1 MQIDYLDHLND
12 NHIFPAVELYF
23 NSLKEKL
30 EPILGSDERAKKLL
44 ASSITADQ
52 CIAAIHEEKIIGI
65 LGVQTKDGGF
75 INPSLKTMTSI
86 YGLIGGIVRL
96 AGLALLYHRTKT
108 EEVYVDGVAVDP
120 AMRGK
125 GIGTKLLE
133 ALESKAVEKQMKMIT
148 LDVIDINPK
157 AKALYERLGFIA
169 IKNED
174 IWPLNWI
181 IRFPFKSVTFMKKEI
196 S

>member
-1 MQIDYLDHLND
+1 YLDHLND
-12 NHIFPAVELYF
+12 NLLFPAVELYF

-44 ASSITADQ
+44 AKSVAADQ
-52 CIAAIHEEKIIGI
+52 CIAAVHEGKIIGI

-75 INPSLKTMTSI
+75 VNPSLKTMTSI
-86 YGLIGGIVRL
+86 YGKIGGVIRL

-108 EEVYVDGVAVDP
+108 GEVYVDGVAVHP

-133 ALESKAVEKQMKMIT
+133 VLESKALEKQMKVIT
-148 LDVIDINPK
+148 LDVIDTNPK
-157 AKALYERLGFIA
+157 AKALYKRLGFIE
-169 IKNED
+169 IKKED
-174 IWPLNWI
+174 IRPLN
-181 IRFPFKSVTFMKKEI
+181 RFIKLPFKSVTFMEKI
-196 S
+196 IA

>member
-12 NHIFPAVELYF
+12 HLLFPAVELYF

-44 ASSITADQ
+44 AKSVTADQ
-52 CIAAIHEEKIIGI
+52 CIAAVHEGKIIGI

-75 INPSLKTMTSI
+75 VNPSLKTMTSI
-86 YGLIGGIVRL
+86 YGKIGGVIRL

-108 EEVYVDGVAVDP
+108 GEVYVDGVAVHP

-133 ALESKAVEKQMKMIT
+133 VLESKALERQMKVIT
-148 LDVIDINPK
+148 LDVIDTNPK
-157 AKALYERLGFIA
+157 AKALYKRLGFIE
-169 IKNED
+169 IKKED
-174 IWPLNWI
+174 IRPLN
-181 IRFPFKSVTFMKKEI
+181 RFIKLPFKSVTFMEKI
-196 S
+196 IG

>member
-12 NHIFPAVELYF
+12 HLLFPAVELYF

-44 ASSITADQ
+44 AKSVAADQ
-52 CIAAIHEEKIIGI
+52 CIAAVHEGKIIGI

-75 INPSLKTMTSI
+75 VNPSLKTMTSI
-86 YGLIGGIVRL
+86 YGKIGGVIRL

-108 EEVYVDGVAVDP
+108 GEVYVDGVAVHP

-133 ALESKAVEKQMKMIT
+133 VLESKALERQMKVIT
-148 LDVIDINPK
+148 LDVIDTNPK
-157 AKALYERLGFIA
+157 AKALYKRLGFIE
-169 IKNED
+169 IKKED
-174 IWPLNWI
+174 IRPLN
-181 IRFPFKSVTFMKKEI
+181 RFIKLPFKSVTFMEKI
-196 S
+196 IA

>member
-12 NHIFPAVELYF
+12 HLLFPAVELYF

-44 ASSITADQ
+44 AKSVTADQ
-52 CIAAIHEEKIIGI
+52 CIAAVHEGKIIGI

-75 INPSLKTMTSI
+75 VNPSLKTMTSI
-86 YGLIGGIVRL
+86 YGKIGGVIRL

-108 EEVYVDGVAVDP
+108 GEVYVDGVAVHP

-133 ALESKAVEKQMKMIT
+133 VLESKALERQMKVIT
-148 LDVIDINPK
+148 LDVIDTNPK
-157 AKALYERLGFIA
+157 AKALYKRLGFIE
-169 IKNED
+169 IKKED
-174 IWPLNWI
+174 IRPLN
-181 IRFPFKSVTFMKKEI
+181 RFIKLPFKSVTFMEKI
-196 S
+196 IA

>member
-12 NHIFPAVELYF
+12 HLLFPAVELYF

-44 ASSITADQ
+44 AKSVAADQ
-52 CIAAIHEEKIIGI
+52 CIAAVHEGKIIGI

-75 INPSLKTMTSI
+75 VNPSLKTMTSI
-86 YGLIGGIVRL
+86 YGKIGGVIRL
-96 AGLALLYHRTKT
+96 AGLALLYHHTKT
-108 EEVYVDGVAVDP
+108 GEVYVDGVAVHP

-133 ALESKAVEKQMKMIT
+133 VLESKALEKQMKVIT
-148 LDVIDINPK
+148 LDVIDTNPK
-157 AKALYERLGFIA
+157 AKALYKRLGFIE
-169 IKNED
+169 IKKED
-174 IWPLNWI
+174 IRPLN
-181 IRFPFKSVTFMKKEI
+181 RFIKLPFKSVTFMEKI
-196 S
+196 IA